1 MGSRG
6 GGRKGLNE
14 HSRLPRRLGASA
26 NYSMNYS
33 VNQSSTRQVRNK
45 CERGRNSWQTR
56 YTRFASNRIS
66 AVAHEFKLLSIRSIF
81 LPAFSSDNCAKA
93 RQRGKFLLRC
103 GGGGVHELIDDRNF
117 ARTTRHPSGHLV
129 DGWIIRKRQTSGT
142 R

>member
-93 RQRGKFLLRC
+93 ARPEGRVSPPLRRRWRPR
-103 GGGGVHELIDDRNF
+103 INRNF